1 MPPPIISQDTSII
14 AMNEEDVPALTDTS
28 IIAIDEAEVPPL
40 FEDTAIIPI
49 NEDDVPPLFDDT
61 PIIPINEDDVP
72 PLFDDTPIIPINE
85 DDVPPLFDR
94 RRRYDFA
101 ACRVEANPA
110 NPNNI
115 AGKVILAQDPKGGPV
130 WIRADLKGLPYPQ
143 ARYAFAI
150 NE

>member
-1 MPPPIISQDTSII
+1 
-14 AMNEEDVPALTDTS
+14 MNEEDVPALTDTS